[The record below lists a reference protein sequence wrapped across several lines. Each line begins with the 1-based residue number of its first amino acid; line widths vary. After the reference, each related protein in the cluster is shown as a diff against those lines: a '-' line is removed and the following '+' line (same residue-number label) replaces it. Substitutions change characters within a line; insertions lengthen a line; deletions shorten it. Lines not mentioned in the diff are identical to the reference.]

1 MKMNRNGFQQFA
13 ELRLREAEK
22 LLEAEMYSGA
32 YYLAGYAVECA
43 LKACIAKK
51 SKEHDFPPPRKMIN
65 DIYTHDFDKLIS
77 SAGLERIIK
86 DANIKNRALSAY
98 WAIVKEWN
106 EESRYREIDK
116 TKAENLISAIND
128 KSNGVL
134 SWLKQHW

>member
-1 MKMNRNGFQQFA
+1 MNRDDFQKFS

-22 LLEAEMYSGA
+22 LLEAEMFSGA

-43 LKACIAKK
+43 LKACIAKNTK
-51 SKEHDFPPPRKMIN
+51 QYDFPPKDVRN
-65 DIYTHDFDKLIS
+65 IYTHDIDTLIR
-77 SAGLERIIK
+77 SARLEQTIK
-86 DANIKNRALSAY
+86 DDNNQNRALSAF

-106 EESRYREIDK
+106 EESRYKEIDK
-116 TKAENLISAIND
+116 AKAEDLISAIND